1 MPTGLNINDGIGS
14 QHPEKIAEFCRKVGA
29 DAGFAHDGD
38 GDRVVVVDETSSVL
52 EGEEVLGL
60 IAVDAKQRG
69 VLKSGKIVTTLQS
82 NLGLDESLSAEGIEV
97 LRCGIGDR
105 LVMRMMIEN
114 GCNVGGENSGHFFS
128 EISPCGDGLASAL
141 SVLSVMAQRGE
152 KLSKLRGGV
161 KMYPSVSRALK
172 VERKTPVEQTQ
183 HLSAAIEKCN
193 AILGGQG
200 RLLVRYSG
208 TEKKIRLLVE
218 GKDPAKNAECM
229 ALLEKAVGIDLQ

>member
-1 MPTGLNINDGIGS
+1 MS
-14 QHPEKIAEFCRKVGA
+14 EK
-29 DAGFAHDGD
+29 
-38 GDRVVVVDETSSVL
+38 
-52 EGEEVLGL
+52 
-60 IAVDAKQRG
+60 
-69 VLKSGKIVTTLQS
+69 VT
-82 NLGLDESLSAEGIEV
+82 I
-97 LRCGIGDR
+97 
-105 LVMRMMIEN
+105 
-114 GCNVGGENSGHFFS
+114 
-128 EISPCGDGLASAL
+128 
-141 SVLSVMAQRGE
+141 
-152 KLSKLRGGV
+152 
-161 KMYPSVSRALK
+161 K